1 MVLLGA
7 AAAPLIDWGS
17 LATVAVLSIII
28 GVFGVSIF
36 SLGAVGVNEYA
47 RRIQGGNRLL
57 GMGLAVACF
66 AIAIA
71 CVGAGLFLI
80 VDKTWVP

>member
-1 MVLLGA
+1 MVELA
-7 AAAPLIDWGS
+7 AGSAPLVDWS
-17 LATVAVLSIII
+17 ALLTVAVLSIVI
-28 GVFGVSIF
+28 GVFGVSVY
-36 SLGAVGVNEYA
+36 SLGAVGVNEFA
-47 RRIQGGNRLL
+47 RRAQGGNRLL